1 MRMSERYKSNAFD
14 CVRLAHGSSSSESK
28 VVLLMMARAWI
39 KMGEMAAR
47 AAPEPQITEAA
58 QPL

>member
-1 MRMSERYKSNAFD
+1 MSERYKSNAFD

-39 KMGEMAAR
+39 KLGEMAAH
-47 AAPEPQITEAA
+47 AAPQPDIAEAA
-58 QPL
+58 H